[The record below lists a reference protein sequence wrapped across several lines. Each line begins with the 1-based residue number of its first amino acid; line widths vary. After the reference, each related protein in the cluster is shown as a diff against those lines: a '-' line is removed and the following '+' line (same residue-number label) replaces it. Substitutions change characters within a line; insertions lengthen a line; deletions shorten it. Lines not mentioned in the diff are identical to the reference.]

1 MMRHWKLIL
10 LSVCIGLTMAVA
22 GAGGAWWLLRPK
34 TPDAKPAAREVEMDR
49 TEYKYISLEKV
60 IVMLRSRE
68 GEPMSHYLAVDLVF
82 KTPLKNEKLTK
93 EHLPLLRAVAV
104 KALSGYTM
112 DKAGQMTVDQFAVDI
127 NRAFTANYAAERAS
141 KPFTEALIGKL
152 IIE

>member
-1 MMRHWKLIL
+1 MKRHWKLIVL
-10 LSVCIGLTMAVA
+10 VLCIGLAMAAA

-34 TPDAKPAAREVEMDR
+34 APETKTAKPVEMDH
-49 TEYKYISLEKV
+49 TEYKYINLEKV
-60 IVMLRSRE
+60 IVMLRGKE

-82 KTPLKNEKLTK
+82 KTALKNEKMTR

-112 DKAGQMTVDQFAVDI
+112 DKAGQMTVEQFAQDI
-127 NRAFTANYAAERAS
+127 NRAFSASYAAERTT
-141 KPFTEALIGKL
+141 KPFTEAMIGKL